1 MARCALVA
9 VVLCGV
15 SPTAPSTA
23 RAGASAVALPP
34 PCPPSMPN
42 CNPPPALPP
51 PVSPSRR
58 RPCKTCKKPQHSWA
72 TLPVFWHSSD
82 PSGPRGGFT
91 DAELQVLAKFPLIT
105 LEKWQGS
112 SVQPFMTQEEAWL
125 VAARQLKAINPNI
138 TIIVWYD
145 STRIYRVNA
154 TNNGDYHGDCGGQ
167 GHMHWSHYLYTH
179 PEYLVKNRSGL
190 PAVDDW
196 AHCHIYDFTQRRVQE
211 FWTDMCL
218 NMTSSGLID
227 GCGAD
232 DSWTQAYGG
241 LTKFNLAPDVQARW
255 DVGHRTMLR
264 DTTLALGDGLLM
276 GNSYPLQELG
286 YAVNGILQE
295 GCSWNDNGGFNAT
308 IGTLRKMA
316 RDAAATP
323 RFGSGFAGPLVFEC
337 HTRCCTSLCSL
348 PNNQTI
354 GCEDTAAAFL
364 IGAGSD
370 HYFGTGEWADGARLT
385 SDYILGLMDVPLGEP
400 DGEAVYDPAGTLW
413 TRTFGG
419 GVAAGGTTVTVN
431 VSVHNQS
438 GSIWRAHGQ
447 PAEFCASMLRGMC
460 GAARVVNASSC
471 EQCIETN
478 ASPLYKAG
486 CTRLDRSMTKAWCSK
501 TMYA

>member
-1 MARCALVA
+1 
-9 VVLCGV
+9 
-15 SPTAPSTA
+15 
-23 RAGASAVALPP
+23 
-34 PCPPSMPN
+34 
-42 CNPPPALPP
+42 
-51 PVSPSRR
+51 
-58 RPCKTCKKPQHSWA
+58 
-72 TLPVFWHSSD
+72 
-82 PSGPRGGFT
+82 
-91 DAELQVLAKFPLIT
+91 
-105 LEKWQGS
+105 
-112 SVQPFMTQEEAWL
+112 
-125 VAARQLKAINPNI
+125 
-138 TIIVWYD
+138 
-145 STRIYRVNA
+145 
-154 TNNGDYHGDCGGQ
+154 
-167 GHMHWSHYLYTH
+167 
-179 PEYLVKNRSGL
+179 
-190 PAVDDW
+190 
-196 AHCHIYDFTQRRVQE
+196 
-211 FWTDMCL
+211 
-218 NMTSSGLID
+218 
-227 GCGAD
+227 
-232 DSWTQAYGG
+232 
-241 LTKFNLAPDVQARW
+241 VQARW

-264 DTTLALGDGLLM
+264 DTTLALGDGLLL

-385 SDYILGLMDVPLGEP
+385 SDYILGLMDVPLGDP

-413 TRTFGG
+413 TRTFAG

-447 PAEFCASMLRGMC
+447 PAELCASMLSGMC

-471 EQCIETN
+471 EHCIETN
-478 ASPLYKAG
+478 ASPLHKAG
-486 CTRLDRSMTKAWCSK
+486 CTHLDRSMTKAWCSK
-501 TMYA
+501 TTVTDDNAQLTPHDRDTAAGAPGHALEVRVEAGERAEVVVFNPLGWQRVSVVEVVLPPALRVAHGRPAPEVIPHHETFSTTIQPPYSSAKGWII